1 MNSCKGR
8 KNKSSIIPLL
18 GLHPDLYL
26 QVIHHEAIKKDHLLK
41 MRSKENTKENDTG
54 LQLRKIQSE
63 TSQAEA
69 LLEGQLKVGP
79 NIRHAQLYILDLE
92 VKCLMTK

>member
-1 MNSCKGR
+1 
-8 KNKSSIIPLL
+8 
-18 GLHPDLYL
+18 
-26 QVIHHEAIKKDHLLK
+26 

-69 LLEGQLKVGP
+69 LLEGQLEVGP
-79 NIRHAQLYILDLE
+79 NIRHARLYILDLE